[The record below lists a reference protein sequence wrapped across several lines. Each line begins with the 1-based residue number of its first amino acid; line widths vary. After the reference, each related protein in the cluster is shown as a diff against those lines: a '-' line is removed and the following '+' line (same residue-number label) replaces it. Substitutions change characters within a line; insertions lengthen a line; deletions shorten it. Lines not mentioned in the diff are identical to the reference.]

1 MIKKILFLAL
11 SFLLFPCLSFAEI
24 DWNEREIKWYGYL
37 DGMLEARKQQKN
49 VVLVV
54 YADWCSVCDKY
65 SRMFYNELVVE
76 NSNRVILVKLN
87 QDKEKHYL
95 DKFSL
100 DGEYVPRTYIL
111 NSEFRVQPS
120 PFKSDKYDFY
130 FPPNNSEY
138 LANLFRKLEIN

>member
-1 MIKKILFLAL
+1 
-11 SFLLFPCLSFAEI
+11 
-24 DWNEREIKWYGYL
+24 
-37 DGMLEARKQQKN
+37 
-49 VVLVV
+49 
-54 YADWCSVCDKY
+54 
-65 SRMFYNELVVE
+65 MFYNELVVE

-111 NSEFRVQPS
+111 NSEFMVQPS

-130 FPPNNSEY
+130 LSPNNSEY
-138 LANLFRKLEIN
+138 LANLFRKLEKN